1 MSGER
6 ILEVESLSVRFGE
19 TAAKAVEEISFS
31 VNKGEKLGI
40 AGESGSGKTASIL
53 SILGLLPRAIV
64 EGSAKFSGQELI
76 GAPNRLLNQI
86 RGKRIG
92 LVLQDPFAAL
102 DPVQTIGNQIAE
114 GLRAHPRPPLLSL
127 SPSFPLFSSFFFPSP
142 SPLFPSSPPPF
153 SFFLLPIFFISI
165 SLSQYPY
172 ILISY

>member
-6 ILEVESLSVRFGE
+6 ILDVESLSVRFGE

-114 GLRAHPRPPLLSL
+114 GLQPLPCPHRDASVMGDLSL
-127 SPSFPLFSSFFFPSP
+127 
-142 SPLFPSSPPPF
+142 
-153 SFFLLPIFFISI
+153 ID
-165 SLSQYPY
+165 
-172 ILISY
+172 